1 MDLYLVPVLV
11 LLLHLDLL
19 LRVLLVQL
27 EQQMEGMHVMDLWA
41 LSLDLLM
48 LAVLLPQ
55 NKLLLLVLLMM
66 VILMVVDRLLLLLVL
81 VLLLNRIVFCTIY

>member
-1 MDLYLVPVLV
+1 MDLDLVPVLV

-55 NKLLLLVLLMM
+55 NKLLLLV
-66 VILMVVDRLLLLLVL
+66 
-81 VLLLNRIVFCTIY
+81 